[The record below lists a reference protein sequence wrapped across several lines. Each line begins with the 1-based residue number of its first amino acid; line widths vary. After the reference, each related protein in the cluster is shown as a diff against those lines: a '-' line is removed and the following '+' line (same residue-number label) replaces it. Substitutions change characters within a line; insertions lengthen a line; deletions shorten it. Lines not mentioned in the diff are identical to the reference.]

1 MPHEA
6 TAAASEGRGFRVS
19 VKTHVWE
26 SPSVDPRF
34 RGGDIVGFRALH
46 SNAVIPAKAGI
57 HGFSHDSSAQ
67 PGQST
72 SQPFPSS
79 LSEEAAISNSPED
92 PLRVLV
98 VAGGTGGHIFPALA
112 VAEELVTRRKSY
124 LVKGVQFQFLGTTR
138 GLETHLIEGSG
149 FPYRA
154 LTAAGLKG
162 IRGWRRLK
170 NASLLPRT
178 FLEAL
183 GVLRTFRPDVALG
196 LGGYVAGPVLLEAAL
211 MRIPTVLVEPNAA
224 PGFTN
229 RALASF
235 VTRAAIAFQPAAR
248 YFGAKACLTG
258 LPVRKAFFHVL
269 PREHRSPFTILVF
282 GGSQGSAA
290 LNRCLVGSL
299 PLLASR
305 PVSLIHQTGERECDE
320 VRQAYKQAAVPAEV
334 VAFIDNMPG
343 AFARADLVI
352 SRAGA
357 STAGELAA
365 AGKAAVLVPFPGAT
379 DQHQLGNAR
388 AMERA
393 GAARVLEQGLLTP
406 QRVVRM
412 IDELLASPEALTAM
426 EQAARSMARPDA
438 AARIADLIE
447 GLGERRLRQRKD

>member
-1 MPHEA
+1 MPLEITEA
-6 TAAASEGRGFRVS
+6 EAERASQLF
-19 VKTHVWE
+19 
-26 SPSVDPRF
+26 
-34 RGGDIVGFRALH
+34 H
-46 SNAVIPAKAGI
+46 SE
-57 HGFSHDSSAQ
+57 
-67 PGQST
+67 
-72 SQPFPSS
+72 
-79 LSEEAAISNSPED
+79 SEEAAIPNSPED

-112 VAEELVTRRKSY
+112 VAEELLGRRNSY
-124 LVKGVQFQFLGTTR
+124 LAAGVRFQFLGTTR
-138 GLETHLIEGSG
+138 GLETHLIESSG

-170 NASLLPRT
+170 NASVLPAT
-178 FLEAL
+178 FREAFS
-183 GVLRTFRPDVALG
+183 VLRSFQPDVALG

-229 RALASF
+229 RALARF
-235 VTRAAIAFQPAAR
+235 VTRAAIAFEPTAR
-248 YFGAKACLTG
+248 YFGSKACLTG
-258 LPVRKAFFHVL
+258 LPVRKAFFQVT
-269 PREHRSPFTILVF
+269 PQEHQSPFTILVF

-290 LNRCLVGSL
+290 LNSCLMGSL

-305 PVSLIHQTGERECDE
+305 PVHVIHQTGESEADE
-320 VRQAYKQAAVPAEV
+320 VRQAYKQAGVPAGV
-334 VAFIDNMPG
+334 VAFIDDMPA
-343 AFARADLVI
+343 AFARVDLVI

-388 AMERA
+388 ALERA
-393 GAARVLEQGLLTP
+393 GAARVLEQSLLTP
-406 QRVVRM
+406 QRLVRV
-412 IDELLASPEALTAM
+412 IDELLASPERLLAM
-426 EQAARSMARPDA
+426 EQAARSLARPDA

-447 GLGERRLRQRKD
+447 ELGKGRRQRRKG